1 MLKQTNKYQVEK
13 DVYKRKRIDPYA
25 NLFKPINVTLT
36 GVLLPDR
43 DLGTSCRP
51 GKRVEGLEGVGP

>member
-1 MLKQTNKYQVEK
+1 MLKQTNKHQVGK
-13 DVYKRKRIDPYA
+13 DVYKRKRIAPYA
-25 NLFKPINVTLT
+25 NLFNPINVTLT

-51 GKRVEGLEGVGP
+51 GERVEGLEAVGP